1 MNRGNCLIR
10 TRVEDPFQ
18 AIVLIDYEFA
28 GYGHRGQDIGKHFYM
43 HAIDVTDIA
52 NNMKSGLEY
61 PKFEERENF
70 CRAYLEETMKKMK
83 KLAKYKVDEAPD
95 GIDTVESVT
104 MEAEFFAIIIIIM
117 NFNSILS

>member
-70 CRAYLEETMKKMK
+70 RIRT
-83 KLAKYKVDEAPD
+83 LATY
-95 GIDTVESVT
+95 
-104 MEAEFFAIIIIIM
+104 MEALGGGIEVWAVVSGQRLRIV
-117 NFNSILS
+117 